1 MNENNSI
8 PALTGQNA
16 LQEIVL
22 DAIFQMISNA
32 VSNSEKVSKEKYE
45 AGLKLIE
52 TDADMSTQEKLDAMD
67 KNYNRWNQEHWQN
80 VLTLAV
86 GLLGV
91 AVVRSAAVKTMP
103 RY

>member
-1 MNENNSI
+1 
-8 PALTGQNA
+8 
-16 LQEIVL
+16 
-22 DAIFQMISNA
+22 MISNA

-45 AGLKLIE
+45 ARLKLIE
-52 TDADMSTQEKLDAMD
+52 ADADMSTQEKLDAMG

-91 AVVRSAAVKTMP
+91 AVVRSAAVKTM
-103 RY
+103 